1 MTAHFFTYFDLKNK
15 REKNGRLTSLRS
27 YLLLLLFTL
36 QPSIYLN
43 KPIDL
48 YSQQDPLVL
57 DTSTESAGKFMI
69 RLCMQDKG
77 FTFMEWSFSS
87 LTVRS
92 IRSNSKVHW
101 SKTVN
106 WSKLSDSERSCKS
119 LKRFKLLYVSAALL
133 DFCNM
138 VVKAAFFAHLITCA
152 YIPGH
157 VFSLKIDFTVTGA
170 PCYHN

>member
-1 MTAHFFTYFDLKNK
+1 MTTHFFTYFDLKNK
-15 REKNGRLTSLRS
+15 RKLNCYGANNREKNGRLTSLRS

-48 YSQQDPLVL
+48 YLQQDPLVL

-77 FTFMEWSFSS
+77 FTFMEWSFSP

-92 IRSNSKVHW
+92 ILLLNSGAIQKY
-101 SKTVN
+101 TG
-106 WSKLSDSERSCKS
+106 
-119 LKRFKLLYVSAALL
+119 
-133 DFCNM
+133 
-138 VVKAAFFAHLITCA
+138 VKQ
-152 YIPGH
+152 
-157 VFSLKIDFTVTGA
+157 
-170 PCYHN
+170 